1 MNKFWFEFVRLV
13 RFGLVGGSS
22 AVVYATVLLSLVHFL
37 GTGSVVSSALAF
49 VAAIPVSFFG
59 QKYFT
64 FQSQGTVKRE
74 LPAYLL
80 LQGVNLIASVFVTY
94 TVVDLFGMS
103 HFFGILA
110 VVIVITMVSYA
121 AMALAIFG

>member
-1 MNKFWFEFVRLV
+1 MNKLCNEFFRLL

-22 AVVYATVLLSLVHFL
+22 AVVYAAVLLALVHFL
-37 GTGSVVSSALAF
+37 GTGSMVSSALAY

-64 FQSQGTVKRE
+64 FQSQGNVKRE

-94 TVVDLFGMS
+94 TVVDLVGMS
-103 HFFGILA
+103 HYLGILA
-110 VVIVITMVSYA
+110 VVSVITLISYA
-121 AMALAIFG
+121 AMALAIFR